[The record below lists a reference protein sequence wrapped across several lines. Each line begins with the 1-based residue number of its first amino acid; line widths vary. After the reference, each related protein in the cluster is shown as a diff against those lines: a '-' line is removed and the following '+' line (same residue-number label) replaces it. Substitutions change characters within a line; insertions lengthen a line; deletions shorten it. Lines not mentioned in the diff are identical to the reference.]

1 MIFAHL
7 IQIRQGSD
15 ELSQA
20 DEIAYARFLAQGLLK
35 LPTRAFFAHS
45 IRMKESM
52 KNIWV
57 PLSGQVAQQRKVET
71 IANNVAN
78 ANTVGFKKDQ
88 LVFKEHLTALTKGVE
103 DIDIPRNEFS
113 PADFYHTQGAE
124 NAMVAVD
131 GSFTVYDQGQF
142 IPTNNPLDI
151 ALQGEG
157 FIEVL
162 TPNGVRFTRKGNF
175 SLNRDGELVTDQGF
189 RVLSSLNAS
198 QESLRDPASINSFPK
213 PEERVLRVP
222 TNSKLTVSLEGDIF
236 TKEGVVGKISVIEFK
251 DKHALRKEGNSLYM
265 TPDETN
271 INRTDIKTSVNQGFL
286 EGSNVNAIEE
296 MSELIKAH
304 RHFES
309 IQKAI
314 NAYDQISGKAAND
327 IGKF

>member
-1 MIFAHL
+1 
-7 IQIRQGSD
+7 
-15 ELSQA
+15 
-20 DEIAYARFLAQGLLK
+20 
-35 LPTRAFFAHS
+35 
-45 IRMKESM
+45 MKEPM
-52 KNIWV
+52 NNIWV
-57 PLSGQVAQQRKVET
+57 SLSGQVAQQRKVET

-131 GSFTVYDQGQF
+131 GSFTIFEQGTL
-142 IPTNNPLDI
+142 IPTHNPLDL

-162 TPNGVRFTRKGNF
+162 TPHGVRFTRKGNF
-175 SLNRDGELVTDQGF
+175 SMSRDGELVTDQGF
-189 RVLSSLNAS
+189 KVLTALNAT
-198 QESLRDPASINSFPK
+198 EETLRNPASTGSIPK
-213 PEERVLRVP
+213 PEDRILKIP
-222 TNSKLTVSLEGDIF
+222 TNTKVTFTNEGDIL
-236 TKEGVVGKISVIEFK
+236 TKDGQVGKISVVEFK
-251 DKHALRKEGNSLYM
+251 DKHALRKEGSSVFI

-271 INRTDIKTSVNQGFL
+271 IVRTGIKTNVNQGFL

-314 NAYDQISGKAAND
+314 NAYDQISGKAANE

>member
-1 MIFAHL
+1 
-7 IQIRQGSD
+7 
-15 ELSQA
+15 
-20 DEIAYARFLAQGLLK
+20 
-35 LPTRAFFAHS
+35 
-45 IRMKESM
+45 M

-88 LVFKEHLTALTKGVE
+88 LVFKEHLTALTNNGVE
-103 DIDIPRNEFS
+103 DIHIPRKEFS

-131 GSFTVYDQGQF
+131 GSYTIHEQGQF
-142 IPTNNPLDI
+142 IPTSNPLDV
-151 ALQGEG
+151 ALKGDG
-157 FIEVL
+157 FLEVL
-162 TPNGVRFTRKGNF
+162 TPTGVRFTRKGNL
-175 SLNRDGELVTDQGF
+175 SLNRESELVTDQGF
-189 RVLSSLNAS
+189 KVLSALEVAPIA
-198 QESLRDPASINSFPK
+198 LREPASINTFPK
-213 PEERVLRVP
+213 PEDRILKLP
-222 TNSKLTVSLEGDIF
+222 TNSKITVSLDGEVL
-236 TKEGVVGKISVIEFK
+236 TKDGSVGKISLVEFA
-251 DKHALRKEGNSLYM
+251 DKQALRKEGNSLYI
-265 TPDETN
+265 TPDEKN
-271 INRTDIKTSVNQGFL
+271 IIRTDIKTTVNQGFL

-314 NAYDQISGKAAND
+314 NAYDSISGKAANE

>member
-1 MIFAHL
+1 
-7 IQIRQGSD
+7 
-15 ELSQA
+15 
-20 DEIAYARFLAQGLLK
+20 
-35 LPTRAFFAHS
+35 
-45 IRMKESM
+45 M

-131 GSFTVYDQGQF
+131 GSFTIFEQGTL
-142 IPTNNPLDI
+142 IPTNNPLDL

-157 FIEVL
+157 FMEVL
-162 TPNGVRFTRKGNF
+162 TPTGVRFTRKGNL
-175 SLNRDGELVTDQGF
+175 SLSRDGELVTDQGF
-189 RVLSSLNAS
+189 KVLSALNAS
-198 QESLRDPASINSFPK
+198 EESLRDPASVGSFPS
-213 PEERVLRVP
+213 PEDRIVKVP
-222 TNSKLTVSLEGDIF
+222 TNTKLTFTNEGEILTRD
-236 TKEGVVGKISVIEFK
+236 GAVGKISVVEFK
-251 DKHALRKEGNSLYM
+251 DKHALRKEGNSLYI
-265 TPDETN
+265 TPDESNISRTN
-271 INRTDIKTSVNQGFL
+271 IKTAVNQGFL

>member
-1 MIFAHL
+1 M
-7 IQIRQGSD
+7 G
-15 ELSQA
+15 
-20 DEIAYARFLAQGLLK
+20 
-35 LPTRAFFAHS
+35 AFSAHS
-45 IRMKESM
+45 IRMKEFM

-88 LVFKEHLTALTKGVE
+88 LVFKEHLTALTKGVD
-103 DIDIPRNEFS
+103 DIDIPRKEFS

-131 GSFTVYDQGQF
+131 GSFTNFEQGQLT
-142 IPTNNPLDI
+142 PTNNPLDI
-151 ALQGEG
+151 ALQGDG
-157 FIEVL
+157 FLEVL
-162 TPNGVRFTRKGNF
+162 TPTGVRFTRKGNL
-175 SLNRDGELVTDQGF
+175 SINKDSELVTDHGF
-189 RVLSSLNAS
+189 KVLSSLNIS
-198 QESLRDPASINSFPK
+198 NEDIRSPAAAGMAPS
-213 PEERVLRVP
+213 PEERVLKIP
-222 TNSKLTVSLEGDIF
+222 SNSKITISTDGEILTRDGIL
-236 TKEGVVGKISVIEFK
+236 GKISVIEFR
-251 DKHALRKEGNSLYM
+251 DKHALRKEGNSVFIS
-265 TPDETN
+265 PDERN
-271 INRTDIKTSVNQGFL
+271 VNRTEIKTIVHQGFL

-314 NAYDQISGKAAND
+314 NAYDSISGKAANE

>member
-1 MIFAHL
+1 MGAHPHTH
-7 IQIRQGSD
+7 QDDRV
-15 ELSQA
+15 
-20 DEIAYARFLAQGLLK
+20 
-35 LPTRAFFAHS
+35 
-45 IRMKESM
+45 

-88 LVFKEHLTALTKGVE
+88 LVFKEHLTALTRGLD

-131 GSFTVYDQGQF
+131 GGFTIFEQGTL
-142 IPTNNPLDI
+142 IPTSNPLDL
-151 ALQGEG
+151 ALKGDG
-157 FIEVL
+157 FFEVL
-162 TPNGVRFTRKGNF
+162 TPTGVRFTRKGNF
-175 SLNRDGELVTDQGF
+175 SLNREGELVTDQGY
-189 RVLSSLNAS
+189 RLLSAVTVP
-198 QESLRDPASINSFPK
+198 EEALRDPASVSTVPA
-213 PEERVLRVP
+213 PEDRVLRVP
-222 TNSKLTVSLEGDIF
+222 ANAKLSFTDDGEILTREGSIGKVS
-236 TKEGVVGKISVIEFK
+236 VVEVK
-251 DKHALRKEGNSLYM
+251 DKHALRKEGNSLFI
-265 TPDETN
+265 TPDEGNLVRTN
-271 INRTDIKTSVNQGFL
+271 LKTTVNQGFL

-314 NAYDQISGKAAND
+314 NAYDQISGKAANEV
-327 IGKF
+327 GKF

>member
-1 MIFAHL
+1 
-7 IQIRQGSD
+7 
-15 ELSQA
+15 
-20 DEIAYARFLAQGLLK
+20 
-35 LPTRAFFAHS
+35 
-45 IRMKESM
+45 M

-88 LVFKEHLTALTKGVE
+88 LVFKEHLTALTKGVD

-131 GSFTVYDQGQF
+131 GSFTIFEQGTL
-142 IPTNNPLDI
+142 IPTSNPLDL
-151 ALQGEG
+151 ALKGEG
-157 FIEVL
+157 FLEVL
-162 TPNGVRFTRKGNF
+162 TPTGVRFTRKGNL
-175 SLNRDGELVTDQGF
+175 SLSRDGELVTDQGF
-189 RVLSSLNAS
+189 KILNALNVS
-198 QESLRDPASINSFPK
+198 EENLRDPASLGNLPK
-213 PEERVLRVP
+213 PEDRILRVP
-222 TNSKLTVSLEGDIF
+222 TNTKLTFNSEGEILTRD
-236 TKEGVVGKISVIEFK
+236 GVIGKISVVEFK
-251 DKHALRKEGNSLYM
+251 DKHALRKEGNSLYL
-265 TPDETN
+265 TPDDQNLNRTN
-271 INRTDIKTSVNQGFL
+271 IQTTVNQGFL

-314 NAYDQISGKAAND
+314 NAYDQISGKAANE

>member
-1 MIFAHL
+1 
-7 IQIRQGSD
+7 
-15 ELSQA
+15 
-20 DEIAYARFLAQGLLK
+20 
-35 LPTRAFFAHS
+35 
-45 IRMKESM
+45 M

-103 DIDIPRNEFS
+103 DIDIPRKEFS

-131 GSFTVYDQGQF
+131 GSFTIFEQGTL
-142 IPTNNPLDI
+142 IPTSNPLDL

-157 FIEVL
+157 FMEVL
-162 TPNGVRFTRKGNF
+162 TPTGVRFTRKGNL
-175 SLNRDGELVTDQGF
+175 SLSRDGELVTDQGF
-189 RVLSSLNAS
+189 KVLSALNAS
-198 QESLRDPASINSFPK
+198 EENLRDPASVGSFPT
-213 PEERVLRVP
+213 PEERILKVP
-222 TNSKLTVSLEGDIF
+222 TNTKLTFTNEGEILTRD
-236 TKEGVVGKISVIEFK
+236 GAVGKISVVEFK
-251 DKHALRKEGNSLYM
+251 DKHALRKEGNSLYI
-265 TPDETN
+265 TPDESNVSRTN
-271 INRTDIKTSVNQGFL
+271 IKTAVNQGFL

>member
-1 MIFAHL
+1 
-7 IQIRQGSD
+7 
-15 ELSQA
+15 
-20 DEIAYARFLAQGLLK
+20 
-35 LPTRAFFAHS
+35 
-45 IRMKESM
+45 M

-88 LVFKEHLTALTKGVE
+88 LVFKEHLTALTQGVE
-103 DIDIPRNEFS
+103 DIDIPRKEFS
-113 PADFYHTQGAE
+113 PADFYHTQGVE

-131 GSFTVYDQGQF
+131 GSFTIFEQGQLT
-142 IPTNNPLDI
+142 PTSNPLDVG
-151 ALQGEG
+151 LQGDG
-157 FIEVL
+157 FLEVL
-162 TPNGVRFTRKGNF
+162 TPTGVRFTRKGNL
-175 SLNRDGELVTDQGF
+175 SLSREGELVTDQGF
-189 RVLSSLNAS
+189 KVLSSLNVSNEA
-198 QESLRDPASINSFPK
+198 LREPAAADSFPK
-213 PEERVLRVP
+213 PEDRILRVP
-222 TNSKLTVSLEGDIF
+222 TNAKLTINQDGEVLTRD
-236 TKEGVVGKISVIEFK
+236 GVVAKLSVVEFQ
-251 DKHALRKEGNSLYM
+251 DKHALRKEGNSLYI

-271 INRTDIKTSVNQGFL
+271 ILRTNIKTTVNQGFL

-314 NAYDQISGKAAND
+314 NTYDSISGKAAND

>member
-1 MIFAHL
+1 
-7 IQIRQGSD
+7 
-15 ELSQA
+15 
-20 DEIAYARFLAQGLLK
+20 
-35 LPTRAFFAHS
+35 
-45 IRMKESM
+45 M

-88 LVFKEHLTALTKGVE
+88 LVFKEHLTALTQGVE
-103 DIDIPRNEFS
+103 DIHIPRKEFS

-131 GSFTVYDQGQF
+131 GNYTIHEQGQF
-142 IPTNNPLDI
+142 IPTSNPLDV
-151 ALQGEG
+151 ALKGDG
-157 FIEVL
+157 FLEVL
-162 TPNGVRFTRKGNF
+162 TPTGVRFTRKGNL

-189 RVLSSLNAS
+189 KVLNSLNVS
-198 QESLRDPASINSFPK
+198 QDILRDPASANATPK
-213 PEERVLRVP
+213 PEERILKVP
-222 TNSKLTVSLEGDIF
+222 TNAKLTISLEGEIL
-236 TKEGVVGKISVIEFK
+236 TKDGVIGKISIVEFV
-251 DKHALRKEGNSLYM
+251 DKHALKKEGNSLFI
-265 TPDETN
+265 TPDEAN
-271 INRTDIKTSVNQGFL
+271 IIRTDIKTTANQGFL

-314 NAYDQISGKAAND
+314 NAYDSISGKAANEL
-327 IGKF
+327 GKF

>member
-1 MIFAHL
+1 
-7 IQIRQGSD
+7 
-15 ELSQA
+15 
-20 DEIAYARFLAQGLLK
+20 
-35 LPTRAFFAHS
+35 
-45 IRMKESM
+45 M

-103 DIDIPRNEFS
+103 DIDIPRKEFS

-131 GSFTVYDQGQF
+131 GSFTIFEQGTL
-142 IPTNNPLDI
+142 IPTSNPLDI
-151 ALQGEG
+151 ALKGEG
-157 FIEVL
+157 FLEVL
-162 TPNGVRFTRKGNF
+162 TPNGVRFTRKGNL
-175 SLNRDGELVTDQGF
+175 SLSRDGELVTDQGF
-189 RVLSSLNAS
+189 KLLSAINVSDEA
-198 QESLRDPASINSFPK
+198 LRDPASLGNVPTAD
-213 PEERVLRVP
+213 ERIIRVP
-222 TNSKLTVSLEGDIF
+222 TNSKLTFNNEGEIL
-236 TKEGVVGKISVIEFK
+236 TREGVIGKISVVEFK
-251 DKHALRKEGNSLYM
+251 DKHALKKEGHSVFI

-271 INRTDIKTSVNQGFL
+271 INRNNIQTSVNQGFL

-314 NAYDQISGKAAND
+314 NAYDQISGKAANEL
-327 IGKF
+327 GKF

>member
-1 MIFAHL
+1 
-7 IQIRQGSD
+7 
-15 ELSQA
+15 
-20 DEIAYARFLAQGLLK
+20 
-35 LPTRAFFAHS
+35 
-45 IRMKESM
+45 M

-103 DIDIPRNEFS
+103 DIDIPRKEFS

-131 GSFTVYDQGQF
+131 GSFTIFEQGQLT
-142 IPTNNPLDI
+142 PTHNPLDVG
-151 ALQGEG
+151 LQGDG
-157 FIEVL
+157 FLEVL
-162 TPNGVRFTRKGNF
+162 TPTGVRFTRKGNL
-175 SLNRDGELVTDQGF
+175 SLSRDGELVTDQGF
-189 RVLSSLNAS
+189 KVLSALNAS
-198 QESLRDPASINSFPK
+198 SDALREPAAVDSFPK
-213 PEERVLRVP
+213 PEERILRVP
-222 TNSKLTVSLEGDIF
+222 TNAKLTINQEGEIL
-236 TKEGVVGKISVIEFK
+236 TKDGAVGKLSVVEFQ
-251 DKHALRKEGNSLYM
+251 DKHALRKEGNSLYI

-271 INRTDIKTSVNQGFL
+271 ILRTDIKTTVNQGFL

-314 NAYDQISGKAAND
+314 NTYDSISGKAAND

>member
-1 MIFAHL
+1 
-7 IQIRQGSD
+7 
-15 ELSQA
+15 
-20 DEIAYARFLAQGLLK
+20 
-35 LPTRAFFAHS
+35 
-45 IRMKESM
+45 M

-57 PLSGQVAQQRKVET
+57 SLSGQVAQQQKVET

-88 LVFKEHLTALTKGVE
+88 LVFKEHMTALEKGVE

-124 NAMVAVD
+124 NSMVSVD
-131 GSFTVYDQGQF
+131 GSFTIFEQGQLT
-142 IPTNNPLDI
+142 PTHNPLDVG
-151 ALQGEG
+151 LKGDG

-162 TPNGVRFTRKGNF
+162 TPNGVRFTRKGNM
-175 SLNRDGELVTDQGF
+175 SMNRDGEMVTDQGF
-189 RVLSSLNAS
+189 RVLSALNMS
-198 QESLRDPASINSFPK
+198 PEQLREPASAGSVPS
-213 PEERVLRVP
+213 PEERVLRIP
-222 TNSKLTVSLEGDIF
+222 TNSKVTISQEGDVL
-236 TKEGVVGKISVIEFK
+236 TKDGAIGRISVVEFK
-251 DKHALRKEGNSLYM
+251 DKHALRKEGNSVFI
-265 TPDETN
+265 TPDENN
-271 INRTDIKTSVNQGFL
+271 IIRTEVKTIVHQGFL

-314 NAYDQISGKAAND
+314 NAYDSISGKAAND

>member
-1 MIFAHL
+1 
-7 IQIRQGSD
+7 
-15 ELSQA
+15 
-20 DEIAYARFLAQGLLK
+20 
-35 LPTRAFFAHS
+35 
-45 IRMKESM
+45 M

-88 LVFKEHLTALTKGVE
+88 LVFKEHLTAFTKGVE
-103 DIDIPRNEFS
+103 DIHIPRKEFS
-113 PADFYHTQGAE
+113 PDDFYHTQGAE

-131 GSFTVYDQGQF
+131 GSYTIHEQGTLM
-142 IPTNNPLDI
+142 PTGNPLDV
-151 ALQGEG
+151 ALKGEG

-162 TPNGVRFTRKGNF
+162 TPTGVRFTRKGNL
-175 SLNRDGELVTDQGF
+175 SMNRDGELVTDQGY
-189 RVLSSLNAS
+189 RILSALDAS
-198 QESLRDPASINSFPK
+198 PEALRDPASVGSFPS
-213 PEERVLRVP
+213 PEERILRIP
-222 TNSKLTVSLEGDIF
+222 TNSKITISLDGDILSRD
-236 TKEGVVGKISVIEFK
+236 GSVGRLSVVEFK
-251 DKHALRKEGNSLYM
+251 DKHALKKEGNSLFI
-265 TPDETN
+265 TPNEEN
-271 INRTDIKTSVNQGFL
+271 IIRTDTKTTVNQGFL

-314 NAYDQISGKAAND
+314 NAYDQISGKAANE

>member
-1 MIFAHL
+1 
-7 IQIRQGSD
+7 
-15 ELSQA
+15 
-20 DEIAYARFLAQGLLK
+20 
-35 LPTRAFFAHS
+35 
-45 IRMKESM
+45 M

-57 PLSGQVAQQRKVET
+57 PLSGQIAQQRKVET

-103 DIDIPRNEFS
+103 DIHIPRGEFS
-113 PADFYHTQGAE
+113 PDDFYHTQGSE

-131 GSFTVYDQGQF
+131 GSFTVFEQGQLM
-142 IPTNNPLDI
+142 PTNNPLDL

-157 FIEVL
+157 FFEVL
-162 TPNGVRFTRKGNF
+162 TPTGVRFTRRGNF
-175 SLNRDGELVTDQGF
+175 NLNKDGELVTDQGF
-189 RVLSSLNAS
+189 RLLNNKSDAS
-198 QESLRDPASINSFPK
+198 
-213 PEERVLRVP
+213 PEDRVIRVP
-222 TNSKLTVSLEGDIF
+222 NNTSLSIAGNGEIF
-236 TKEGVVGKISVIEFK
+236 TREGVVDQLSVVEFK
-251 DKHALRKEGNSLYM
+251 DKHALRKEGSSLFI
-265 TPDETN
+265 TPDLEN
-271 INRTDIKTSVNQGFL
+271 IMRNDLKTTVRQGFL

-314 NAYDQISGKAAND
+314 NTYDQISGKAANE

>member
-1 MIFAHL
+1 
-7 IQIRQGSD
+7 
-15 ELSQA
+15 
-20 DEIAYARFLAQGLLK
+20 
-35 LPTRAFFAHS
+35 
-45 IRMKESM
+45 M

-88 LVFKEHLTALTKGVE
+88 LVFKEHLTALTKGAE
-103 DIDIPRNEFS
+103 DIDIPRKEFA

-131 GSFTVYDQGQF
+131 GSFTVFEQGTM
-142 IPTNNPLDI
+142 IPTQNPLDV
-151 ALQGEG
+151 ALKGEG
-157 FIEVL
+157 FLEVI
-162 TPNGVRFTRKGNF
+162 TPNGVRFTRKGNL
-175 SLNRDGELVTDQGF
+175 SLNRDGELVTDQGY
-189 RVLSSLNAS
+189 RVLSALNAS
-198 QESLRDPASINSFPK
+198 AESLRDPASAESFPR

-222 TNSKLTVSLEGDIF
+222 TNTKLTISNEGDIL
-236 TKEGVVGKISVIEFK
+236 TKDGIVGKLSVIEFQ
-251 DKHALRKEGNSLYM
+251 DIHALRKEGNSLYI
-265 TPDETN
+265 TPDEAN
-271 INRTDIKTSVNQGFL
+271 VVRTDIKTSVHQGFL

-314 NAYDQISGKAAND
+314 NAYDSISGKAAND

>member
-1 MIFAHL
+1 
-7 IQIRQGSD
+7 
-15 ELSQA
+15 
-20 DEIAYARFLAQGLLK
+20 
-35 LPTRAFFAHS
+35 
-45 IRMKESM
+45 M

-88 LVFKEHLTALTKGVE
+88 LVFKEHLTALTQGVE
-103 DIDIPRNEFS
+103 DIDIPRKEFS
-113 PADFYHTQGAE
+113 PADFYHTQGVE

-131 GSFTVYDQGQF
+131 GSFTIFEQGQLT
-142 IPTNNPLDI
+142 PTSNPLDVG
-151 ALQGEG
+151 LQGDG
-157 FIEVL
+157 FLEVL
-162 TPNGVRFTRKGNF
+162 TPTGVRFTRKGNL
-175 SLNRDGELVTDQGF
+175 SLSREGELVTDQGF
-189 RVLSSLNAS
+189 KVLSSLNVSNEA
-198 QESLRDPASINSFPK
+198 LREPAAVDSFPK
-213 PEERVLRVP
+213 PEDRILRVP
-222 TNSKLTVSLEGDIF
+222 TSAKLTINQDGEVLTRD
-236 TKEGVVGKISVIEFK
+236 GVVAKLSVVEFQ
-251 DKHALRKEGNSLYM
+251 DKHALRKEGNSLYI

-271 INRTDIKTSVNQGFL
+271 ILRTNIKTTVNQGFL

-314 NAYDQISGKAAND
+314 NTYDSISGKAAND

>member
-1 MIFAHL
+1 
-7 IQIRQGSD
+7 
-15 ELSQA
+15 
-20 DEIAYARFLAQGLLK
+20 
-35 LPTRAFFAHS
+35 
-45 IRMKESM
+45 M

-88 LVFKEHLTALTKGVE
+88 LVFKEHLTAFTQGVE
-103 DIDIPRNEFS
+103 EIHIPRKEFS
-113 PADFYHTQGAE
+113 PGDFYHSQGAE

-131 GSFTVYDQGQF
+131 GSYTIHEQGQF
-142 IPTNNPLDI
+142 IPTSNPLDV
-151 ALQGEG
+151 ALKGDG
-157 FIEVL
+157 FLEVL
-162 TPNGVRFTRKGNF
+162 TPNGVRFTRKGNL
-175 SLNRDGELVTDQGF
+175 SLNRDSEIVTDQGF
-189 RVLSSLNAS
+189 KVLSALEVPPEA
-198 QESLRDPASINSFPK
+198 LREPAAINSLPK
-213 PEERVLRVP
+213 PEDRVFKVP
-222 TNSKLTVSLEGDIF
+222 TNSKLTISLDGEVLTSG
-236 TKEGVVGKISVIEFK
+236 GSVGKLSLVEFS
-251 DKHALRKEGNSLYM
+251 DKHALRKEGNSLYL

-271 INRTDIKTSVNQGFL
+271 ILRTDIKTTVNQGFL

-314 NAYDQISGKAAND
+314 NAYDSISGKAANE

>member
-1 MIFAHL
+1 M
-7 IQIRQGSD
+7 
-15 ELSQA
+15 
-20 DEIAYARFLAQGLLK
+20 
-35 LPTRAFFAHS
+35 
-45 IRMKESM
+45 
-52 KNIWV
+52 
-57 PLSGQVAQQRKVET
+57 AQQRKVET

-88 LVFKEHLTALTKGVE
+88 LVFKEHLAAYSQGAD
-103 DIDIPRNEFS
+103 DIHIPRKEFS

-131 GSFTVYDQGQF
+131 GSYTIHEQGQF

-151 ALQGEG
+151 AIKGDG

-162 TPNGVRFTRKGNF
+162 SPTGVRFTRKGNL
-175 SLNRDGELVTDQGF
+175 SLNRESELVTDQGF
-189 RVLSSLNAS
+189 KVLSALNVNIT
-198 QESLRDPASINSFPK
+198 QESLREPAAIGSLPK
-213 PEERVLRVP
+213 PEERVFKVP
-222 TNSKLTVSLEGDIF
+222 TNSKITFSQDGEVLTRDGSL
-236 TKEGVVGKISVIEFK
+236 GKISIVEFA
-251 DKHALRKEGNSLYM
+251 DKHALKKEGNSLFI
-265 TPDETN
+265 TPDEAN
-271 INRTDIKTSVNQGFL
+271 ILRTDIKSTVNQGFL

-314 NAYDQISGKAAND
+314 NAYDSISGKAAND

>member
-1 MIFAHL
+1 MPTH
-7 IQIRQGSD
+7 QD
-15 ELSQA
+15 EGVLV
-20 DEIAYARFLAQGLLK
+20 
-35 LPTRAFFAHS
+35 
-45 IRMKESM
+45 

-57 PLSGQVAQQRKVET
+57 PLSGQVAQQLKVET

-88 LVFKEHLTALTKGVE
+88 LVFKEHLTALTKGVD
-103 DIDIPRNEFS
+103 DIDIPRKEFS

-131 GSFTVYDQGQF
+131 GSFTVHEQGQL
-142 IPTNNPLDI
+142 IPTNNQLDV
-151 ALQGEG
+151 ALKGDG

-162 TPNGVRFTRKGNF
+162 TPTGVRFTRKGNLT
-175 SLNRDGELVTDQGF
+175 LNKDSELVTEQGF
-189 RVLSSLNAS
+189 KVLSALEIDATK
-198 QESLRDPASINSFPK
+198 LREPASIGS
-213 PEERVLRVP
+213 VP
-222 TNSKLTVSLEGDIF
+222 TPDQRIIKVPSNNQVTFSQEGEIFSRNGVISKLSVVEF
-236 TKEGVVGKISVIEFK
+236 T
-251 DKHALRKEGNSLYM
+251 DKHALKKEGNSLYIS
-265 TPDETN
+265 PDETN
-271 INRTDIKTSVNQGFL
+271 IVRTNIKTSVHQGFL

-314 NAYDQISGKAAND
+314 NTYDSISNKAANE